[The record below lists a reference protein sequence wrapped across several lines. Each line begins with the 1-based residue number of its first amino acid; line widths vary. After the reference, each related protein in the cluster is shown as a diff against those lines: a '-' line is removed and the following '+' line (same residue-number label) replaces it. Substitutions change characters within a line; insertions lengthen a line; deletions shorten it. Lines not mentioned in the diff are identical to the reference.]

1 MQALQIITDFI
12 VSIGHVALIAFCITS
27 FMVLRQMIKDINHLK
42 TAQQKCLMVTMA
54 EHLRSNFNE
63 VNTMRETMQEL
74 VENED
79 FEQAEKLKAV
89 LDKAEADALSA
100 LKQFKETFGDDIVEI
115 EATKISRP

>member
-1 MQALQIITDFI
+1 MTTTILILTVTGSIAYFAMTFFATEAWFRLRRMQ
-12 VSIGHVALIAFCITS
+12 
-27 FMVLRQMIKDINHLK
+27 KDINHMK
-42 TAQQKCLMVTMA
+42 AAQQKCLMLTMG

-63 VNTMRETMQEL
+63 VNSMRKTMQEL

-89 LDKAEADALSA
+89 LAKAEAGALSA

-115 EATKISRP
+115 EATLISRP